1 METATLKLWELL
13 GQKPRKSYLTPNV
26 AEMVLIDVMSKYH
39 GWIAGPSQVAPGC
52 IVAPQPC

>member
-1 METATLKLWELL
+1 MLGNSDISMETATLKLWELL

-39 GWIAGPSQVAPGC
+39 GWIAGP
-52 IVAPQPC
+52 